1 MAAELPKI
9 LSINLF
15 NSNESVQLTPRKPSH
30 PLSQHPQKC
39 YKKHASIKAFANGT
53 LQMVS
58 GNSALSVLRFLLILN
73 NYHILVTKKRLLW
86 IIQEVVCVAQ

>member
-15 NSNESVQLTPRKPSH
+15 NNNESTQLTPRKPSH

-53 LQMVS
+53 RPMVS
-58 GNSALSVLRFLLILN
+58 GNSALSVLRFF
-73 NYHILVTKKRLLW
+73 VDFK
-86 IIQEVVCVAQ
+86 

>member
-1 MAAELPKI
+1 M
-9 LSINLF
+9 
-15 NSNESVQLTPRKPSH
+15 
-30 PLSQHPQKC
+30 PQGNTI
-39 YKKHASIKAFANGT
+39 KKHAFIGHSRT
-53 LQMVS
+53 DTRQMVS